1 MLSVSANIKALET
14 HVYQL
19 QQQMAAIQTE
29 LIRLDGSL
37 AVFRQLSD
45 LGVENV
51 PLPKDEVL
59 ERLDGQ

>member
-1 MLSVSANIKALET
+1 MLSVSANIKALEN

-45 LGVENV
+45 LGLENV

>member
-1 MLSVSANIKALET
+1 MFSVSSNIKALEA

-37 AVFRQLSD
+37 AVFRQMSD
-45 LGVENV
+45 LGLENV

-59 ERLDGQ
+59 ETLN